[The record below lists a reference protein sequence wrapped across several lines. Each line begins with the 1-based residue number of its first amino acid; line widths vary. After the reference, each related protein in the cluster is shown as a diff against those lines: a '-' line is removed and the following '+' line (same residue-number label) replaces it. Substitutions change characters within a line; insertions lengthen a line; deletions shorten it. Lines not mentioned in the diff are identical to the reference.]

1 MIQNW
6 QNLLTFDPIPALR
19 NSWHSAIEYFVDRDL
34 LDLKV
39 GSIEKLWNLPEPTKI
54 LKKQLSD
61 GSWPRTDKNQ
71 HPAVKH
77 QLIDTW
83 RQVNE
88 LVGKYGYNREHP
100 ALGNAIEYLFSCQTE
115 DGDFRGIMANQYA
128 TYYTGAILATII
140 EAGYVD
146 DPRVDKCFAWLLSM
160 RQNDGGWSIPIITH
174 KFSREQ
180 QYELT
185 TQHLPPVEPDRSKPF
200 SHNWTGM
207 ILRAFASHPKY
218 RKVEEARYAAEL
230 LKSRF
235 FEPDVYSSLQA
246 AHYWIR
252 FEYPFWWNN
261 LVSAMDSL
269 VKIGCSSSDPQ
280 IQKAI
285 AWLIENQQPDGL
297 WKVNYYSETP
307 EKSTPQVLERKYW
320 VSLAICKIFNGLMD

>member
-1 MIQNW
+1 MKDW
-6 QNLLTFDPIPALR
+6 QKQLLINPVSVLLKSDNT
-19 NSWHSAIEYFVDRDL
+19 AIRYFVHRDL
-34 LDLKV
+34 LEAKV
-39 GSIEKLWNLPEPTKI
+39 DSIQILWNLPEPQKI

-100 ALGNAIEYLFSCQTE
+100 ALRNAIEYLFSCQTE
-115 DGDFRGIMANQYA
+115 DGDFRGIMAHQYA

-140 EAGYVD
+140 EAGYGD
-146 DPRVDKCFAWLLSM
+146 DPRVDKCFAWLLSK
-160 RQNDGGWSIPIITH
+160 RQNDGGWSIPMITH
-174 KFSREQ
+174 KFSREE

-185 TQHLPPVEPDRSKPF
+185 SQHLPPVEPDRSKPF

-207 ILRAFASHPKY
+207 ILRAFAVHAKY
-218 RKVEEARYAAEL
+218 RQLEETRYAAEL

-269 VKIGCSSSDPQ
+269 VKIGFSSSDPQ
-280 IQKAI
+280 IGKAI
-285 AWLIENQQPDGL
+285 DWLIENQQPDAL

-320 VSLAICKIFNGLMD
+320 VSLAICRILKRLLD